1 MKNII
6 TLLIVFS
13 FLFFAYRSCTKG
25 YDAYAF
31 FVHVKDVTIFK
42 SRLAPAD
49 TRIIER
55 GRRLKED
62 IILMDKEVDNGD
74 GPNKG
79 ALRWYVC
86 SGIDCDEGWERSFLL
101 EK

>member
-31 FVHVKDVTIFK
+31 FVHVKDVTVFM
-42 SRLAPAD
+42 SRLSPAD
-49 TRIIER
+49 TRIIDR
-55 GRRLKED
+55 GRRLKND
-62 IILMDKEVDNGD
+62 IILMDNEIDNGD
-74 GPNKG
+74 GAHKG
-79 ALRWYVC
+79 AFRWYGC
-86 SGIDCDEGWERSFLL
+86 SGIDCDEGWESSFLV

>member
-1 MKNII
+1 MKNIV

-62 IILMDKEVDNGD
+62 IILMRT
-74 GPNKG
+74 
-79 ALRWYVC
+79 ALRKAAVPVFVIEPMVRFATF
-86 SGIDCDEGWERSFLL
+86 GV
-101 EK
+101 KK